1 MSDYNVIFFSEN
13 NIKTNETIILRDLSV
28 LMGDFKRIM
37 ILLIQYIFMV
47 I

>member
-13 NIKTNETIILRDLSV
+13 NIKTNETIILHDLSV

>member
-28 LMGDFKRIM
+28 LMGDFKRIT